1 MAQVKFP
8 VHSDGFVNAGEK
20 RLIDYLQNNLPADY
34 WIVPNGEY
42 ASKNPQGLVTSNEYD
57 CIVVAPHAIY
67 HIENK
72 DWSGYLQGDD
82 HAWFVNGA
90 ERKNP
95 FVAAERK
102 TRILASILRSHN
114 PMWGGAFVQ
123 TAVTLSFPSQSKT
136 GIDRYSKSYD
146 QIFLL
151 EKSLID
157 FIQDCGKVR
166 KSPDA
171 IKVYQKNI
179 VDFLTGSASVAKYRR
194 NRKVLL
200 DYKILEVLQETETFT
215 EYLCQTKFF
224 ADRKYKVREF
234 PLDFIGKNKEELE
247 SIRKKA
253 ENAKYVHEK
262 LGYRG
267 NIVQCS
273 SQLSPDNDFYY
284 EISQYMEESTLRAC
298 LKKKTLTDLEKI
310 QIILDIANALKEAHS
325 EGIFHRDVCPE
336 NIYVTNSGAALA
348 NFRLSWFTEHQ
359 EMGYT
364 VATEL
369 VPTKDSPYVSPE
381 QDDDDVCASSDLFS
395 LGVVFYEL
403 MTGKLPFSNSLSFR
417 LHGGQLDESLMPS
430 KVISQ
435 LPPWF
440 DELVR
445 KTVVVDV
452 NNRFASA
459 EEMIEFININLKPAA
474 QESIRKKQAE
484 SPIANQTQK
493 KIEDLKPGDQVTP
506 EIVLYEPLGKGGFGR
521 VFKAKQTLQ
530 NKFYAI
536 KIFDRDSSAQET
548 INEYQT
554 LNKLSHDNIVKFI
567 YNGITTQ
574 GFFYTLMELLEGDN
588 LNKFVEGDLKMTMNE
603 LYKMV
608 RQILYAL
615 KYMQEQNPPIYHR
628 DVKPNNIIWDK
639 SSRYVLI
646 DFNISSQ
653 LDDKAFAGTLPYLAP
668 DLIQGSSVINWDCS
682 ADTFALGVSI
692 YQLIAH
698 VYPWQGKYNQPVVGK
713 EPADITQFAERLSPE
728 FASFVMRSIKTDK
741 AERFANAAD
750 MLAALEKIG
759 MNGMLKETE
768 KIIRLDP
775 EGNRTDYVDYLN
787 TLYSQSSHGNSGV
800 VAKSKTT
807 NSFDDLTYI
816 KTKLDKRL
824 IDDIM
829 NLKYKLV
836 VITGN
841 AGDGKTAFIKQIESR
856 NAPVQAKAVGNGSTF
871 TINGVKFET
880 NYDGSQDEDTKLN
893 NDVLNS
899 FFEPFFD
906 LDDYTKASEG
916 RIIAINEGRLVDFLS
931 QQPRLKKFETNI
943 EEFFFNE
950 GHVELLP
957 GLIVINLNLR
967 SITAR
972 EGDSQSLLGQQI
984 QKMVA
989 SELWTKCD
997 GCPVAEKCFIKYN
1010 ADTFRDSSVGLE
1022 VTNRLEW
1029 LLRTIVYKRE
1039 LHVTMRDLRS
1049 MIAYMLTRD
1058 YSCEQVKKLIDIVQT
1073 EGLRSYYW
1081 QYYYFN
1087 ITAPAMKP
1095 NVASFDLPTLES
1107 NDRLIRMLR
1116 ETDIAEAA
1124 WPAVDRDLYYKEKS
1138 SENYLLFSDRKQSL
1152 IDEFNAVTMKPIW
1165 QMDDEKERNEIEC
1178 VQKVFIRHQYFEGNI
1193 KFKRRLPYRYI
1204 TDFYESLR
1212 DGLDEK
1218 TKELKL
1224 NESKMNLAKAISISE
1239 GCENAELSKAHL
1251 LLASSQSNDPI
1262 SKSYR
1267 RFPIDE
1273 FELFVNK
1280 TDHLTQYVEYESD
1293 SFIFRH
1299 KTEKHI
1305 QLTVSLDLYEMLK
1318 FIQNG
1323 FSPSVND
1330 LQGRF
1335 IELQVFKNL
1344 LQSKTYK
1351 EIIVTK
1357 NNQKFTIIRLDENK
1371 HIVFEAL
1378 KQENN

>member
-1 MAQVKFP
+1 MP
-8 VHSDGFVNAGEK
+8 HSDGK
-20 RLIDYLQNNLPADY
+20 
-34 WIVPNGEY
+34 
-42 ASKNPQGLVTSNEYD
+42 
-57 CIVVAPHAIY
+57 
-67 HIENK
+67 
-72 DWSGYLQGDD
+72 
-82 HAWFVNGA
+82 
-90 ERKNP
+90 
-95 FVAAERK
+95 
-102 TRILASILRSHN
+102 
-114 PMWGGAFVQ
+114 
-123 TAVTLSFPSQSKT
+123 
-136 GIDRYSKSYD
+136 
-146 QIFLL
+146 
-151 EKSLID
+151 
-157 FIQDCGKVR
+157 
-166 KSPDA
+166 
-171 IKVYQKNI
+171 
-179 VDFLTGSASVAKYRR
+179 
-194 NRKVLL
+194 
-200 DYKILEVLQETETFT
+200 
-215 EYLCQTKFF
+215 
-224 ADRKYKVREF
+224 
-234 PLDFIGKNKEELE
+234 
-247 SIRKKA
+247 
-253 ENAKYVHEK
+253 
-262 LGYRG
+262 
-267 NIVQCS
+267 
-273 SQLSPDNDFYY
+273 
-284 EISQYMEESTLRAC
+284 
-298 LKKKTLTDLEKI
+298 
-310 QIILDIANALKEAHS
+310 
-325 EGIFHRDVCPE
+325 
-336 NIYVTNSGAALA
+336 
-348 NFRLSWFTEHQ
+348 
-359 EMGYT
+359 
-364 VATEL
+364 
-369 VPTKDSPYVSPE
+369 
-381 QDDDDVCASSDLFS
+381 
-395 LGVVFYEL
+395 
-403 MTGKLPFSNSLSFR
+403 
-417 LHGGQLDESLMPS
+417 
-430 KVISQ
+430 
-435 LPPWF
+435 
-440 DELVR
+440 
-445 KTVVVDV
+445 
-452 NNRFASA
+452 
-459 EEMIEFININLKPAA
+459 
-474 QESIRKKQAE
+474 
-484 SPIANQTQK
+484 
-493 KIEDLKPGDQVTP
+493 
-506 EIVLYEPLGKGGFGR
+506 
-521 VFKAKQTLQ
+521 
-530 NKFYAI
+530 
-536 KIFDRDSSAQET
+536 
-548 INEYQT
+548 
-554 LNKLSHDNIVKFI
+554 
-567 YNGITTQ
+567 
-574 GFFYTLMELLEGDN
+574 
-588 LNKFVEGDLKMTMNE
+588 
-603 LYKMV
+603 
-608 RQILYAL
+608 
-615 KYMQEQNPPIYHR
+615 
-628 DVKPNNIIWDK
+628 
-639 SSRYVLI
+639 
-646 DFNISSQ
+646 
-653 LDDKAFAGTLPYLAP
+653 
-668 DLIQGSSVINWDCS
+668 
-682 ADTFALGVSI
+682 
-692 YQLIAH
+692 
-698 VYPWQGKYNQPVVGK
+698 
-713 EPADITQFAERLSPE
+713 
-728 FASFVMRSIKTDK
+728 
-741 AERFANAAD
+741 
-750 MLAALEKIG
+750 
-759 MNGMLKETE
+759 
-768 KIIRLDP
+768 
-775 EGNRTDYVDYLN
+775 RTDYVDYLN

-824 IDDIM
+824 IDDIT

-856 NAPVQAKAVGNGSTF
+856 NAPVQAKTVGNGSTF

-972 EGDSQSLLGQQI
+972 KGDSQSLLGQQI

-989 SELWTKCD
+989 SELWTKCE

-1087 ITAPAMKP
+1087 ITAPAIKP
-1095 NVASFDLPTLES
+1095 NVASFDLPTLDS
-1107 NDRLIRMLR
+1107 NDRLIRLLR
-1116 ETDIAEAA
+1116 ETDIAEVA
-1124 WPAVDRDLYYKEKS
+1124 WPAVDRDLYYKEKTP
-1138 SENYLLFSDRKQSL
+1138 ENYLLFSDRKQNL
-1152 IDEFNAVTMKPIW
+1152 IDDFNAVGMKPIW
-1165 QMDDEKERNEIEC
+1165 QMDDENERNEIEC
-1178 VQKVFIRHQYFEGNI
+1178 VQKVFVRHQYFEGNL

-1212 DGLDEK
+1212 DESAD
-1218 TKELKL
+1218 KL
-1224 NESKMNLAKAISISE
+1224 AESKLNLAKAISISE

-1299 KTEKHI
+1299 KAEKHI

-1357 NNQKFTIIRLDENK
+1357 NNQKFTVIRLDENK
-1371 HIVFEAL
+1371 HIVFESL

>member
-1 MAQVKFP
+1 MAKVKYP
-8 VHSDGFVNAGEK
+8 IHSDGAVNAGET

-42 ASKNPQGLVTSNEYD
+42 ASKNPQGLVTCNEYD

-72 DWSGYLQGDD
+72 DWSGYLLGDD
-82 HAWFVNGA
+82 HAWFVNGV

-95 FVAAERK
+95 FIAAERK
-102 TRILASILRSHN
+102 TRILATLLRSHN
-114 PMWGGAFVQ
+114 HLWGGAFVQ
-123 TAVTLSFPSQSKT
+123 TAVTLSNPNQSKT
-136 GIDRYSKSYD
+136 GIDHYSKSYD

-151 EKSLID
+151 DKSLID
-157 FIQDCGKVR
+157 FIKDFAKVR
-166 KSPDA
+166 KPSDA
-171 IKVYQKNI
+171 IKIYQKDI
-179 VDFLTGSASVAKYRR
+179 VDFLTGNASVAQYRR

-200 DYKILEVLQETETFT
+200 NYQILEVLQETDSFT
-215 EYLCQTKFF
+215 EYLCKAKFF
-224 ADRKYKVREF
+224 ADRKYKIREY
-234 PLDFIGKNKEELE
+234 PLDYADKTKQELDT
-247 SIRKKA
+247 IRRKA
-253 ENAKYVHEK
+253 ENAKFVHEK
-262 LGYRG
+262 LGFHG
-267 NIVQCS
+267 NIISCESFVSEDGC
-273 SQLSPDNDFYY
+273 FYY
-284 EISQYMEESTLRAC
+284 EKSQYMDESTLRAC
-298 LKKKTLTDLEKI
+298 IKNKTLTDLEKI
-310 QIILDIANALKEAHS
+310 RIILDIANALKEAHS

-364 VATEL
+364 VASEL
-369 VPTKDSPYVSPE
+369 VQTEDSPYVSPE
-381 QDDDDVCASSDLFS
+381 REDNDVCASSDLFS

-403 MTGKLPFSNSLSFR
+403 MTGKLPFKDSLSFR
-417 LHGGQLDESLMPS
+417 LHGGRLDESLMPS
-430 KVISQ
+430 KVIPQ

-440 DELVR
+440 DELIQ
-445 KTVVVDV
+445 KTVVVDIDK
-452 NNRFASA
+452 RFATA
-459 EEMIEFININLKPAA
+459 EEMIEFINLNLKPAA
-474 QESIRKKQAE
+474 QESIRKKQSE
-484 SPIANQTQK
+484 SPISNQTQK
-493 KIEDLKPGDQVTP
+493 KVEDLKLGDQVTP
-506 EIVLYEPLGKGGFGR
+506 DIVLYELLGKGGFGR
-521 VFKAKQTLQ
+521 VFKARH
-530 NKFYAI
+530 NVRGVYYAI
-536 KIFDRDSSAQET
+536 KIFDRNASVEET
-548 INEYQT
+548 MNEYNA
-554 LNKLSHDNIVKFI
+554 LKELKHNNIVRFE
-567 YNGITTQ
+567 YNGLTSQ

-588 LNKFVEGDLKMTMNE
+588 LNKFVEGDLRMTMSE
-603 LYKMV
+603 LYKMTH
-608 RQILYAL
+608 QILSAL
-615 KYMQEQNPPIYHR
+615 KYMQEQNPPMYHR
-628 DVKPNNIIWDK
+628 DIKPNNIIWDK

-653 LDDKAFAGTLPYLAP
+653 TDDKAFAGTFPYLAP

-698 VYPWQGKYNQPVVGK
+698 TYPWQGKYNQPVMGV
-713 EPADITQFAERLSPE
+713 EPADIKQYANALSPE
-728 FASFVMRSIKTDK
+728 FAAFVMRSIKTCK
-741 AERFANAAD
+741 TERFANAAE
-750 MLAALEKIG
+750 MLDALENIG
-759 MNGMLKETE
+759 MSGMLKETE
-768 KIIRLDP
+768 KIIRIDSD
-775 EGNRTDYVDYLN
+775 GNRTDYVDYLN

-856 NAPVQAKAVGNGSTF
+856 NAPVKAKPVGNGSIF

-880 NYDGSQDEDTKLN
+880 NYDGSQDEESKLN
-893 NDVLNS
+893 NDVLNA

-906 LDDYTKASEG
+906 LDDYNKAPEG
-916 RIIAINEGRLVDFLS
+916 RVIAINEGRLVDFLS
-931 QQPRLKKFETNI
+931 QQPRLKKFEKNI
-943 EEFFFNE
+943 EDFFFNE
-950 GHVELLP
+950 GHVDLLP

-989 SELWTKCD
+989 RELWTKCE

-1087 ITAPAMKP
+1087 ITAPAIKP
-1095 NVASFDLPTLES
+1095 NIASFDLPTLDS

-1116 ETDIAEAA
+1116 ETDIAEVA
-1124 WPAVDRDLYYKEKS
+1124 WPAVDRDLYYKEKL

-1152 IDEFNAVTMKPIW
+1152 VDEFNAVSIKPVW
-1165 QMDDEKERNEIEC
+1165 QMDDEAERKDIEC

-1212 DGLDEK
+1212 GASAD
-1218 TKELKL
+1218 KL
-1224 NESKMNLAKAISISE
+1224 MESKLNLAKAISISE
-1239 GCENAELSKAHL
+1239 GCENDELSKNHL
-1251 LLASSQSNDPI
+1251 LLSSSQSNDPI
-1262 SKSYR
+1262 SRSYR

-1273 FELFVNK
+1273 FELLVNETK
-1280 TDHLTQYVEYESD
+1280 HLKDYVEYESD

-1299 KTEKHI
+1299 RTEKYI

-1357 NNQKFTIIRLDENK
+1357 NNQKFTVIRLDEDK

>member
-1 MAQVKFP
+1 MAKVKYP
-8 VHSDGFVNAGEK
+8 IHSDGAVNAGET

-34 WIVPNGEY
+34 WIIPNGEY
-42 ASKNPQGLVTSNEYD
+42 ASKNPQGLVTSSEYD

-95 FVAAERK
+95 FIAAERK
-102 TRILASILRSHN
+102 TRILATMLRSHN

-123 TAVTLSFPSQSKT
+123 TAVTLSFPSQTKT

-151 EKSLID
+151 EKPLVD
-157 FIQDCGKVR
+157 FIKDCAKVR
-166 KSPDA
+166 KASDA
-171 IKVYQKNI
+171 IKTYQKDI

-234 PLDFIGKNKEELE
+234 PLDYIGKNKEELE

-253 ENAKYVHEK
+253 ENAKFVHQK

-267 NIVQCS
+267 NIVPCD

-298 LKKKTLTDLEKI
+298 LKKKTFTDLEKI

-325 EGIFHRDVCPE
+325 EGIFHRNVCPE

-348 NFRLSWFTEHQ
+348 NFRLSWFTEHR

-369 VPTKDSPYVSPE
+369 VQTEDSPYVSPE
-381 QDDDDVCASSDLFS
+381 QDDNDVCASSDLFS

-417 LHGGQLDESLMPS
+417 LHGGRLDESQMPS
-430 KVISQ
+430 KIIPQ
-435 LPPWF
+435 LPSWF
-440 DELVR
+440 DELVQ
-445 KTVVVDV
+445 KTVVVDIDK
-452 NNRFASA
+452 RFASA
-459 EEMIEFININLKPAA
+459 EEMIEFINLNLKPAA
-474 QESIRKKQAE
+474 QESIRKKQSE
-484 SPIANQTQK
+484 SPISDQTQK
-493 KIEDLKPGDQVTP
+493 KVEDLKLGDQVTP
-506 EIVLYEPLGKGGFGR
+506 DIVLYELLGKGGFGR
-521 VFKAKQTLQ
+521 VFKARH
-530 NKFYAI
+530 NVRGMYYAI
-536 KIFDRDSSAQET
+536 KIFDRNASVEET
-548 INEYQT
+548 MNEYNA
-554 LNKLSHDNIVKFI
+554 LKELKHNNIVRFE
-567 YNGITTQ
+567 YNGLTSQ

-588 LNKFVEGDLKMTMNE
+588 LSKFVEGDLRMTMSE
-603 LYKMV
+603 LYKMTH
-608 RQILYAL
+608 QILSAL
-615 KYMQEQNPPIYHR
+615 KYMQEQDPPMYHR
-628 DVKPNNIIWDK
+628 DIKPNNIIWDK

-653 LDDKAFAGTLPYLAP
+653 TDDKAFAGTYPYLAP

-698 VYPWQGKYNQPVVGK
+698 AYPWQGKNNQPVMGV
-713 EPADITQFAERLSPE
+713 EPTDIAQYANTLSPE
-728 FASFVMRSIKTDK
+728 FAAFVMRSIKTSK
-741 AERFANAAD
+741 TERFANAAD
-750 MLAALEKIG
+750 MLDALEKIG
-759 MNGMLKETE
+759 MSGMLKETE
-768 KIIRLDP
+768 KIIRIDS

-856 NAPVQAKAVGNGSTF
+856 NVPVKPKTVGNGSTF

-880 NYDGSQDEDTKLN
+880 NYDGSQDEESKLN
-893 NDVLNS
+893 NDVLNA

-906 LDDYTKASEG
+906 LDDYNKAPEG

-931 QQPRLKKFETNI
+931 QQPRLKKFEKNI
-943 EEFFFNE
+943 EDFFFNE
-950 GHVELLP
+950 GHVDLLP

-989 SELWTKCD
+989 RELWTKCE

-1058 YSCEQVKKLIDIVQT
+1058 YSCEQVKQLIDIVQT

-1095 NVASFDLPTLES
+1095 NIASFNLPTLDS

-1116 ETDIAEAA
+1116 ETDIAEVA
-1124 WPAVDRDLYYKEKS
+1124 WPAVDRDLYYKEKLP
-1138 SENYLLFSDRKQSL
+1138 ENYLLFSDRKQSL
-1152 IDEFNAVTMKPIW
+1152 IDEFNAVTIKPVW
-1165 QMDDEKERNEIEC
+1165 QMDDEDERKDIEC

-1212 DGLDEK
+1212 GASAD
-1218 TKELKL
+1218 KL
-1224 NESKMNLAKAISISE
+1224 TESKLNLAKAISISE
-1239 GCENAELSKAHL
+1239 GCENDELSKKHL
-1251 LLASSQSNDPI
+1251 LLSSSQSNDPI
-1262 SKSYR
+1262 SRSYR

-1273 FELFVNK
+1273 FELLVNETK
-1280 TDHLTQYVEYESD
+1280 QLNDYVEYESD

-1299 KTEKHI
+1299 RSEKYI

-1357 NNQKFTIIRLDENK
+1357 NNQKFTIIRLDEDK
-1371 HIVFEAL
+1371 HIVFDAL